1 MHQQARM
8 DNLTICY
15 CKITHWRQFF
25 MRLLNSG
32 IRPTISSNNLDLL
45 FADLKLGIIDMYL
58 KRLKER
64 QHRKK

>member
-1 MHQQARM
+1 M
-8 DNLTICY
+8 DNLTICIV
-15 CKITHWRQFF
+15 KKHIGVSFF
-25 MRLLNSG
+25 LHLLNSD